1 MNISK
6 PIPLV
11 PYTGIARFL
20 RGDIKEERTDF
31 KSDIVFVGVPYDGG
45 TSNRPGAR
53 YGPQALRAASMLY
66 CYGEKGRKFQGIYD
80 VDKGKK
86 VLEGVSIADT
96 GDIETF
102 SNNQNLTLELI
113 MEEMG
118 KVYKASKVAV
128 IAGGDHSISYGSIS
142 QLGEEC
148 DVIHF
153 DAHTDYMDPDNDSYC
168 AHGTVMNKVSQLAHV
183 RRIVHCGIRGL
194 LNSEYS
200 VGKAVENGDVVV
212 TAEEVHKKGTGI
224 IQEYL
229 TKDVPYY
236 VTFDVDVLDPSIAPG
251 TGTPEPGGF
260 SYRQMREM
268 LSIVGRTHK
277 LRAIDVVEVNPLFDQ
292 TTNTAQ
298 HAVRLLIDLLGEHF
312 DT

>member
-1 MNISK
+1 MNTSM

-20 RGDIKEERTDF
+20 RGDIQEERTDF
-31 KSDIVFVGVPYDGG
+31 KSDIVFVGIPYDGG
-45 TSNRPGAR
+45 ASNRPGAR
-53 YGPQALRAASMLY
+53 YGPQALRAVSMLY

-80 VDKGKK
+80 AEKRKRI
-86 VLEGVSIADT
+86 LEGVSIADA

-102 SNNQNLTLELI
+102 SNDPNLTLEII
-113 MEEMG
+113 MKEMG

-128 IAGGDHSISYGSIS
+128 IAGGDHSISYGSIA

-153 DAHTDYMDPDNDSYC
+153 DAHADYMDPENDSYC
-168 AHGTVMNKVSQLAHV
+168 AHGTVINKVSQLAHV

-194 LNSEYS
+194 LNSEDS
-200 VGKAVENGDVVV
+200 IGKAVENGDIII

-229 TKDVPYY
+229 SKEVPHY
-236 VTFDVDVLDPSIAPG
+236 VTFDIDVLDPSIAPG

-260 SYRQMREM
+260 SYHQMKEM

-298 HAVRLLIDLLGEHF
+298 YTVRLLIDLLGEHF
-312 DT
+312 GT

>member
-312 DT
+312 GT

>member
-53 YGPQALRAASMLY
+53 YGPQALRAASMFY

-80 VDKGKK
+80 VDKRKK
-86 VLEGVSIADT
+86 ILEGVSIADT

-312 DT
+312 GA

>member
-1 MNISK
+1 MNISR

-20 RGDIKEERTDF
+20 RGDIREERTDF
-31 KSDIVFVGVPYDGG
+31 KSDIVFVGIPYDAGA
-45 TSNRPGAR
+45 SNRPGAR

-66 CYGEKGRKFQGIYD
+66 SYGEKGRKFQGTYD
-80 VDKGKK
+80 AEKGKRI
-86 VLEGVSIADT
+86 LGGISIADA

-102 SNNQNLTLELI
+102 SNDPNLTLEII

-128 IAGGDHSISYGSIS
+128 IAGGDHSISYGSVV

-153 DAHTDYMDPDNDSYC
+153 DAHTDYMDTENDSYC

-194 LNSEYS
+194 LNSEDS
-200 VGKAVENGDVVV
+200 IGKAVKNGDIVI
-212 TAEEVHKKGTGI
+212 TAEEVHKRGTGI

-229 TKDVPYY
+229 SKDVHHYI
-236 VTFDVDVLDPSIAPG
+236 TFDIDVLDPSIAPG

-260 SYRQMREM
+260 SYRQMRE
-268 LSIVGRTHK
+268 LLLIVGKTRK

>member
-1 MNISK
+1 MNISR

-20 RGDIKEERTDF
+20 RGDIQEERNDF
-31 KSDIVFVGVPYDGG
+31 KSDIVFVGVPYDSG

-53 YGPQALRAASMLY
+53 YGPQVLRAVSMLY
-66 CYGEKGRKFQGIYD
+66 CYGEKGHKFQGVYD
-80 VDKGKK
+80 VDKGKR
-86 VLEGVSIADT
+86 VLERVSIADA

-102 SNNQNLTLELI
+102 SNYPNLTLEII
-113 MEEMG
+113 MKEME
-118 KVYKASKVAV
+118 KVYKSSKVAV
-128 IAGGDHSISYGSIS
+128 IAGGDHSISYGSIA

-153 DAHTDYMDPDNDSYC
+153 DAHTDYMDSENDSYC
-168 AHGTVMNKVSQLAHV
+168 AHGTVMNKVSQLTHV

-194 LNSEYS
+194 LNSEDS
-200 VGKAVENGDVVV
+200 IGNAVENGDIVI
-212 TAEEVHKKGTGI
+212 TAEEVHKKGI
-224 IQEYL
+224 EILEQYL
-229 TKDVPYY
+229 SGDVPYY
-236 VTFDVDVLDPSIAPG
+236 VTVDIDVLDPSIAPG

-260 SYRQMREM
+260 SYRQMRDM
-268 LSIVGRTHK
+268 LSIVGKTHK

-312 DT
+312 NT